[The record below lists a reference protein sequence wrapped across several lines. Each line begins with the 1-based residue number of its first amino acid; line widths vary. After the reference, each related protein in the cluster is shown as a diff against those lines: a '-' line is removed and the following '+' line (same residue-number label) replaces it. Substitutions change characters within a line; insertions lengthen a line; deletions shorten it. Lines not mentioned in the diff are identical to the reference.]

1 MMRDPVSSARV
12 WEALPS
18 EVREALAGV
27 ATLRRIEKG
36 ETIFTEGEPA
46 EQVWLVAQGAVHLIK
61 RTPGGGSVTLMTVT
75 PAEPLLGVS
84 ALERGRYVASAMAAT
99 DSIVVRIPA
108 PAFTEAMDRTPAL
121 MRHILLACSHRIQQ
135 MAESISVAQAPVE
148 VRLAHALLR
157 LRRSFGRTIP
167 VTHHELARMAGTR
180 WETSIRTLS
189 SMKRRGWLASGRGRI
204 TILHSPPLQQ
214 LLNNHHHPA

>member
-1 MMRDPVSSARV
+1 MTRDSIATAEV
-12 WEALPS
+12 WEALPA
-18 EVREALAGV
+18 EVREALAGI
-27 ATLRRIEKG
+27 AALRQIEKG

-46 EQVWLVAQGAVHLIK
+46 VEVWLVAQGAVHLIK

-75 PAEPLLGVS
+75 PHEPLLGVS
-84 ALERGRYVASAMAAT
+84 ALEHGRYVASAIAAT
-99 DSIVVRIPA
+99 DGVVVRIPSM
-108 PAFTEAMDRTPAL
+108 AFTEAMDRAPAL
-121 MRHILLACSHRIQQ
+121 MRQILLACSHRIQQ

-157 LRRSFGRTIP
+157 LRVSFGRTIP

-189 SMKRRGWLASGRGRI
+189 SMKRKGWLTSGRGRI
-204 TILHSPPLQQ
+204 SILNPHPLRH
-214 LLNNHHHPA
+214 LLNNHHA